1 MARSFALPNGD
12 KFEIH
17 NVHACR
23 VTHARRPELHALL
36 MRYKEVPALALRC
49 HRADWFR
56 VQQAG
61 RSAAIA
67 SAKRAHAASK
77 PASRKRKRRRCART
91 ADGKALC
98 TYDAAVLV
106 GPNVDPLAAL
116 ALLML
121 LIEQS
126 LLGTDSSAV
135 GSNGKAFNAKGRRGS

>member
-1 MARSFALPNGD
+1 
-12 KFEIH
+12 
-17 NVHACR
+17 
-23 VTHARRPELHALL
+23 

-56 VQQAG
+56 VQQAA
-61 RSAAIA
+61 RST
-67 SAKRAHAASK
+67 KVLAASK

-135 GSNGKAFNAKGRRGS
+135 GSDGKAFNRTKGRWDS